1 MEANG
6 HLGDLRESDLNSLLQ
21 GVGIGL
27 NLPASEGLA
36 VIGDGELETHGGS
49 CRLGTRLRQGYEG
62 KFAKLVFR
70 EEVLEKAMEFWTRV
84 LLLVG
89 IILLLPSCFVIKV
102 PVETAGAVVLATTGV
117 EVAGKAAGAVLE
129 GKLPLPGKTGWRSH
143 R

>member
-1 MEANG
+1 
-6 HLGDLRESDLNSLLQ
+6 
-21 GVGIGL
+21 
-27 NLPASEGLA
+27 
-36 VIGDGELETHGGS
+36 
-49 CRLGTRLRQGYEG
+49 
-62 KFAKLVFR
+62 
-70 EEVLEKAMEFWTRV
+70 MEFWTRV

-102 PVETAGAVVLATTGV
+102 PVETAGAVVLATTRVAEKTATTGV